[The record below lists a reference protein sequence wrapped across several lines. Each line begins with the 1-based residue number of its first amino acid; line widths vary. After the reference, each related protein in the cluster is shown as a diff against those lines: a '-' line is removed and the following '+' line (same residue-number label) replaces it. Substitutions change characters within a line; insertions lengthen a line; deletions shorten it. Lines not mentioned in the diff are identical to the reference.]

1 MISSYDVGSLPFDE
15 ENKLNL
21 FLEGAFSYLFNPE
34 EKSAVFFEKKVLQAF
49 LDKLNAGI
57 EVPNYP
63 QFRDM
68 NSMFL
73 SMINGIEKIKEGYVE
88 FEKLSLKR
96 DKGNGVIPEVE
107 VIRRK
112 AKELSAELGTPLKI
126 KICITGPYTLSS
138 LFLYKNEETFLKL
151 AEVLARIV
159 EINTFSDKHCK
170 TEIVSLDEPTFGFID
185 DPLLD
190 YGSPGREKLLKAWD
204 KIFHVAH
211 VKDAKTC
218 MHLHNTSD
226 NLFWET
232 NYLQILES
240 HVNDNLYRNKTVKKK
255 LEEKDKFLKASI
267 CITDFDQLI
276 RIHAKTHSTENL
288 TQLDLNK
295 YVAEAW
301 KNIRSGKLDPTIF
314 LEETETM
321 RKRLRNVIQLF
332 GEERVL
338 YAGPE
343 CGLRSFPSYN
353 CAIEYLQR
361 TANAVKHFSINS

>member
-21 FLEGAFSYLFNPE
+21 FLEGAFLYLSKPE
-34 EKSAVFFEKKVLQAF
+34 ERSAVFFERKVFQAF

-73 SMINGIEKIKEGYVE
+73 SMIDGIEKIKEGYVE

-96 DKGNGVIPEVE
+96 ERGNGVIPEVE

-112 AKELSAELGTPLKI
+112 ARELSAELGTPLKI

-138 LFLYKNEETFLKL
+138 LFLYRNEETFLKL
-151 AEVLARIV
+151 AEVLAKIV

-190 YGSPGREKLLKAWD
+190 YGSPGREKLRKAWD
-204 KIFHVAH
+204 KIFHAAQ

-218 MHLHNTSD
+218 MHLHNTL
-226 NLFWET
+226 NKLFWEVDS
-232 NYLQILES
+232 LQILES
-240 HVNDNLYRNKTVKKK
+240 HVNDDLYRNKTVKKK

-276 RIHAKTHSTENL
+276 ALYAECHSAGKLN
-288 TQLDLNK
+288 QLELDT

-301 KNIRSGKLDPTIF
+301 KNIRLGKLDPTIF

-332 GEERVL
+332 GEERVS

-343 CGLRSFPSYN
+343 CGLRSFPSYD

-361 TANAVKHFSINS
+361 TANAVKTSQK